1 MVQQDFSSNLATVIA
16 RVKNAGIDWDGENIA
31 DLLWLTSYIDA
42 PEAGERQEPDSR
54 SEPDETVEIEIDNTP
69 PAPPPSAAEFS
80 LYSQTTQQT
89 QTQKTKAPN
98 KGIPF
103 ATPTSP
109 ALRRTLALGRSLR
122 PLMRRVD
129 SYTQTELD
137 EEATAEQTAERQ
149 FCMTMVQPARERWL
163 ELALVV
169 EDSASSFLWRDTIR
183 DFQQVLERQ
192 GAFRTVTVWYLQTS
206 AGGATALY
214 AKRPM
219 PEAMPRPRDPK
230 GLIDAS
236 GRRLIVVVSDC
247 ISTAWQ
253 RGKLQTYYLD
263 PWAKHGPVAILQ
275 MLPSRM
281 WSRTALEAGLQ
292 TTFSARGPGGTNAQL
307 VDPLPQEFHREYG
320 PGLKLPI
327 ITLEPSSMAQW
338 ARVLAGFGDTQ
349 TAGIWY
355 PLDELEDE
363 VDDPELVAAGP
374 VATQTEPDY
383 AEQLVNQF
391 SQTASQTARELASL
405 MALVPVELSLV
416 YIIQAK
422 LLPESS
428 PLHVAEVFLSGL
440 IERVKPEA
448 GEVDRSKGVSQGSL
462 FDQQRHYRFVE
473 GVRELLVD
481 TVRTDSAEEVLNEVS
496 AYIGSKLGKS
506 IYSFM
511 ALLRLKEELKTA
523 GSEFLEFANVTK
535 QALRRLGG
543 QYAELVA
550 AVETETVVQ
559 SLAPDNKVDYPP
571 LEVLEFTKGTLVD
584 SEAEPTVEYPSLK
597 TATFEIATVSLPGD
611 GLELFECQVATLER
625 KRTGF
630 LRRQRWVV
638 TKTRGQAYRFLE
650 ELGADIS
657 LEMVAIPS
665 GRFLMGSPEDELSR
679 IDSEGPQHEVTVAG
693 FLMGRY
699 PVTQAQWRVVAAMP
713 QVDCELKAEPSGFK
727 GADRPVE
734 NVSWEDAVEFCK
746 RLSNDTG
753 RLYRLPSEA
762 EWEYACRAGTKT
774 PFHVGETLTTEV
786 ANYNGGYT
794 YGNGPKGKYR
804 EQTTSVTEFKIAN
817 AFGLSDMHGN
827 VWEWCQDIWHDNYRG
842 APTDGSAWMVDGN
855 NSRRVL
861 RGGSWISLPEFCRS
875 ACRILR
881 SARLPL
887 QLYRFSSCECAPR
900 LSSVAL
906 YPSYPLT
913 LCNYAGSSCH
923 HQQKSGAKPVLR
935 RVYCLRGEP
944 PGDDEYPGRDVF
956 NGVSRE

>member
-1 MVQQDFSSNLATVIA
+1 MVQQDFSSNLATLIA
-16 RVKNAGIDWDGENIA
+16 RVKNADIDWDGENIA

-42 PEAGERQEPDSR
+42 PESAERQEPDPE
-54 SEPDETVEIEIDNTP
+54 SEPEDAVEIEIDNTP
-69 PAPPPSAAEFS
+69 PAPPPSAPDFA
-80 LYSQTTQQT
+80 LYSQTPQQT
-89 QTQKTKAPN
+89 QTQKAKAPN

-103 ATPTSP
+103 PTPPAP

-129 SYTQTELD
+129 SYTQTVLD

-163 ELALVV
+163 ELALVI

-192 GAFRTVTVWYLQTS
+192 GAFRTVTVWYLQIS
-206 AGGATALY
+206 AGGSIALY
-214 AKRPM
+214 AKRPI

-230 GLIDAS
+230 SLIDAS
-236 GRRLIVVVSDC
+236 GRRLILVISDC
-247 ISTAWQ
+247 ISSVWRQ
-253 RGKLQTYYLD
+253 GRLQTDYLD
-263 PWAKHGPVAILQ
+263 RWAKHGPVAILQ

-292 TTFSARGPGGTNAQL
+292 TTFSSRGPGGTNAQL
-307 VDPLPQEFHREYG
+307 VDPLPQEFHTEYG
-320 PGLKLPI
+320 LGLKLPV

-338 ARVLAGFGDTQ
+338 ARVLAGFGDNQ

-355 PLDELEDE
+355 PLDELDE
-363 VDDPELVAAGP
+363 LEPMADGP
-374 VATQTEPDY
+374 VDEQNQPAPDY

-440 IERVKPEA
+440 IERMKPETEA
-448 GEVDRSKGVSQGSL
+448 ADRPKQRSQGSL
-462 FDQQRHYRFVE
+462 FDQQRHYRFVD

-511 ALLRLKEELKTA
+511 ALLRLKDELETA

-543 QYAELVA
+543 QYAELVE
-550 AVETETVVQ
+550 AVETEEVVVQ
-559 SLAPDNKVDYPP
+559 SAAPVNAVEYPP
-571 LEVLEFTKGTLVD
+571 LEELEFTKGKLVD
-584 SEAEPTVEYPSLK
+584 SEDEPDVECPPLK
-597 TATFEIATVSLPGD
+597 TATFEIATVSLPED
-611 GLELFECQVATLER
+611 GLELFEFQVATLAR

-630 LRRQRWVV
+630 LRQQRWVV
-638 TKTRGQAYRFLE
+638 TETRGQTYRFME
-650 ELGADIS
+650 ALGADIS

-665 GRFLMGSPEDELSR
+665 GSFLMGSPSDELKRESY
-679 IDSEGPQHEVTVAG
+679 EGPQHQVMVPG

-699 PVTQAQWRVVAAMP
+699 PVTQAQWRAVVAMP
-713 QVDCELKAEPSGFK
+713 QVDCELETDPARFK
-727 GADRPVE
+727 EADRPVE
-734 NVSWEDAVEFCK
+734 KVSWEDAVEFCA
-746 RLSNDTG
+746 RLSNHTG

-762 EWEYACRAGTKT
+762 EWEYACRAGTTT
-774 PFHVGETLTTEV
+774 PFHFGKTLTTDV
-786 ANYNGGYT
+786 ANYIETAT
-794 YGNGPKGKYR
+794 YGDGPKGRNRK
-804 EQTTSVTEFKIAN
+804 ETTSVRQFEIAN

-827 VWEWCQDIWHDNYRG
+827 VWEWCQDIWHKNYVG
-842 APTDGSAWMVDGN
+842 APTDGSAWMTEGDD
-855 NSRRVL
+855 RYHIL
-861 RGGSWISLPEFCRS
+861 RSGSWADVPENCRS
-875 ACRILR
+875 ARRYFGQPGYRNPYIGFR
-881 SARLPL
+881 VVSA
-887 QLYRFSSCECAPR
+887 
-900 LSSVAL
+900 
-906 YPSYPLT
+906 
-913 LCNYAGSSCH
+913 
-923 HQQKSGAKPVLR
+923 
-935 RVYCLRGEP
+935 P
-944 PGDDEYPGRDVF
+944 PG
-956 NGVSRE
+956 SLS

>member
-1 MVQQDFSSNLATVIA
+1 MQQKFSSNNLATLIA
-16 RVKNAGIDWDGENIA
+16 CVKNAGIDWDGENIA

-42 PEAGERQEPDSR
+42 PESGESQE
-54 SEPDETVEIEIDNTP
+54 SEPEPEPGDTVEIEIDNAP
-69 PAPPPSAAEFS
+69 PAPPSSAAEFS

-89 QTQKTKAPN
+89 QTKKTKAPN

-103 ATPTSP
+103 PTPTSP

-163 ELALVV
+163 ELALVI

-206 AGGATALY
+206 AGGSMALY
-214 AKRPM
+214 AKRPV
-219 PEAMPRPRDPK
+219 PEAMPRPRNPK

-236 GRRLIVVVSDC
+236 GRRLILVISDC
-247 ISTAWQ
+247 ISPAWRQ
-253 RGKLQTYYLD
+253 GRLQTDYLNQ
-263 PWAKHGPVAILQ
+263 WAKHGPLAILQ

-292 TTFSARGPGGTNAQL
+292 TTFSARGPGRTNAQL
-307 VDPLPQEFHREYG
+307 VDPLPQDFHGEYG
-320 PGLKLPI
+320 SGLKLPV
-327 ITLEPSSMAQW
+327 ITLDPSSMAQW

-355 PLDELEDE
+355 PLDELLDE
-363 VDDPELVAAGP
+363 LDEPESIADAP
-374 VATQTEPDY
+374 VANQTEPDY

-440 IERVKPEA
+440 IERVKPDGDG
-448 GEVDRSKGVSQGSL
+448 GERARQPSQGSL
-462 FDQQRHYRFVE
+462 FDQQRHYQFVA

-496 AYIGSKLGKS
+496 AYIGNKLGRS

-511 ALLRLKEELKTA
+511 ALLRLKDELETA
-523 GSEFLEFANVTK
+523 GSEFVEFANVTK

-543 QYAELVA
+543 QYAELVE
-550 AVETETVVQ
+550 AVETEEEEVRPATQ
-559 SLAPDNKVDYPP
+559 VDAVEYPP
-571 LEVLEFTKGTLVD
+571 LEVLEFTKGKLVD
-584 SEAEPTVEYPSLK
+584 SDDELGVEYPPLQ
-597 TATFEIATVSLPGD
+597 TANFEIVTVSLPDD
-611 GLELFECQVATLER
+611 GLELFEFQVATLER

-638 TKTRGQAYRFLE
+638 TKTRGQAYRFVE

-665 GRFLMGSPEDELSR
+665 GSFLMGSPEHELKR
-679 IDSEGPQHEVTVAG
+679 LNIEGPQREVTVAG

-699 PVTQAQWRVVAAMP
+699 PVTQAQWRAVAAMS
-713 QVDCELKAEPSGFK
+713 QVDRELNADPSNFK

-734 NVSWEDAVEFCK
+734 QVSWEDALEFCK
-746 RLSNDTG
+746 RLSSQTG

-762 EWEYACRAGTKT
+762 EWEYVCRAGTTT
-774 PFHVGETLTTEV
+774 PFHFGETLTTEV
-786 ANYNGGYT
+786 ANYNGNT
-794 YGNGPKGKYR
+794 YGNGPKGKDR
-804 EQTTSVTEFKIAN
+804 NQTTSVTEFKIAN
-817 AFGLSDMHGN
+817 AFGLCDMHGN
-827 VWEWCQDIWHDNYRG
+827 VWEWCQDIWHDNYNN
-842 APTDGSAWMVDGN
+842 APTDGSAWMTNGN
-855 NSRRVL
+855 DEYRIL
-861 RGGSWISLPEFCRS
+861 RGGSWINGPEYCRS
-875 ACRILR
+875 ARRDLNQPGYRNYFIGFR
-881 SARLPL
+881 VVSA
-887 QLYRFSSCECAPR
+887 
-900 LSSVAL
+900 
-906 YPSYPLT
+906 
-913 LCNYAGSSCH
+913 
-923 HQQKSGAKPVLR
+923 
-935 RVYCLRGEP
+935 P
-944 PGDDEYPGRDVF
+944 PGSLP
-956 NGVSRE
+956 